1 MLIRALCDFYDV
13 LAAEGKVL
21 EKGFSAVPIQYA
33 VSLSPDGKITGITN
47 MCGEDNIN
55 KKGKVCKVPLFKNER
70 SLKAYRIDHRPKYI
84 FGLSYD
90 SKTDSLSVT
99 DKLAN
104 EKFKEKNLEFIEGM
118 DEPLVNAFRNFL
130 TGFVPENE
138 TENPIILEKGKELSK
153 NPGLCFV
160 LDGFEGKYLH
170 ETECIVEKVR
180 SEAASEE
187 ESEDE
192 RVCAISG
199 KKGKIART
207 HADVKGI
214 LGQKAGTF
222 VCVKG
227 SAGESFG
234 KTQAYTSNIS
244 EESMSKY
251 TEAFNYLTSS
261 VDPNTQKYTNKAY
274 IDAMTVIFFAADKNS
289 EKEDAFLRFFAF
301 DDSINADKLAP
312 QVQSVMG
319 HIQKGDAL
327 DINEIVTDGSADY
340 YVAGLVPNSSR
351 VCMKFCYRDSF
362 GKILENVLRH
372 QRDISIVGMGDKPVT
387 IYQLANELVRPVP
400 KGSKETSEDVP
411 PPLLSALIES
421 VFMGRRYPDSL
432 YNTVINRVKTDKDS
446 KVKDNDD
453 KKTKGKKAKDT
464 DTKDNDKTTIKSV
477 KVNARRAGLIKA
489 YLNRN
494 YKEDFT
500 MALDENRKDTAY
512 LCGRLFAVLEY
523 IQTKAQGN
531 ELNTT
536 IKDSY
541 FATACTT
548 PAVVFPQMVLLAQN
562 HLKKIE
568 SEQARKLDNRM
579 AWLIND
585 IEDFPATFSNKEQ
598 GVFILGYF
606 QQRCFRYE
614 KNQDTDETIQ

>member
-1 MLIRALCDFYDV
+1 MLIKALCDFYDV

-33 VSLSPDGKITGITN
+33 VSLSPEGRITGITDIRR
-47 MCGEDNIN
+47 ERTVAD
-55 KKGKVCKVPLFKNER
+55 KKGKVKTELEPVSGRFPFREK
-70 SLKAYRIDHRPKYI
+70 STSIKAYKIDHRGKYI

-90 SKTDSLSVT
+90 PDTNTLSVT

-104 EKFKEKNLEFIEGM
+104 DKFKEKNLEFIEGM
-118 DEPLVNAFRNFL
+118 DESLVNAFRNFL
-130 TGFVPENE
+130 TSFVPENE

-160 LDGFEGKYLH
+160 LEGFEGKYLH

-187 ESEDE
+187 ESGDE

-251 TEAFNYLTSS
+251 TEAFNFLTSS
-261 VDPNTQKYTNKAY
+261 IDSNTQKYTNKAY
-274 IDAMTVIFFAADKNS
+274 IDSMTVIFFAADKNS
-289 EKEDAFLRFFAF
+289 EKEDAVLRFFAF
-301 DDSINADKLAP
+301 DDSINADKLEP
-312 QVQSVMG
+312 QVQAVMG

-327 DINEIVTDGSADY
+327 DINEVVTDGSADY

-372 QRDISIVGMGDKPVT
+372 QRDISMGSDKPVT
-387 IYQLANELVRPVP
+387 VSQLTAELVSPV
-400 KGSKETSEDVP
+400 SKEQAP
-411 PPLLSALIES
+411 PPLISALMDSI
-421 VFMGRRYPDSL
+421 FLGRRYPDSL
-432 YNTVINRVKTDKDS
+432 LAAVINRVKTDSDTE
-446 KVKDNDD
+446 D
-453 KKTKGKKAKDT
+453 KPYRKI
-464 DTKDNDKTTIKSV
+464 NP
-477 KVNARRAGLIKA
+477 RRVGIIKA
-489 YLNRN
+489 CLNRN
-494 YKEDFT
+494 YKEEFT
-500 MALDENRKDTAY
+500 VALDENRRDKAY
-512 LCGRLFAVLEY
+512 LCGRLFAVLEK
-523 IQTKAQGN
+523 IQRDAQGD
-531 ELNTT
+531 LNST

-541 FATACTT
+541 FAAACSK
-548 PAVVFPQMVLLAQN
+548 PSVVFPRLIMLAQN
-562 HLKKIE
+562 HLKKLDSDYYNYLMGEIINLMEGNFPSALSIE
-568 SEQARKLDNRM
+568 
-579 AWLIND
+579 
-585 IEDFPATFSNKEQ
+585 EQ
-598 GVFILGYF
+598 GAFIIGYY
-606 QQRCFRYE
+606 QQFFLKKKAAE
-614 KNQDTDETIQ
+614 GSDK

>member
-1 MLIRALCDFYDV
+1 MLIKALCDFYDL

-33 VSLSPDGKITGITN
+33 VSLSTDGKITGITDIRR
-47 MCGEDNIN
+47 ERTVTD
-55 KKGKVCKVPLFKNER
+55 KKGKVKTEYEPVMCRFPFREK
-70 SLKAYRIDHRPKYI
+70 STSIKAYRIDHRGKYI

-90 SKTDSLSVT
+90 PDTNTLSVT

-104 EKFKEKNLEFIEGM
+104 DKFKEKNLEFIDGM
-118 DEPLVNAFRNFL
+118 DEPVVNAFRNFL
-130 TGFVPENE
+130 TSFVPENE

-153 NPGLCFV
+153 NPGFSFV

-170 ETECIVEKVR
+170 ETGCIVEKVR
-180 SEAASEE
+180 SEAAEEE

-192 RVCAISG
+192 RICAISG

-251 TEAFNYLTSS
+251 TEAFNFLTSHI
-261 VDPNTQKYTNKAY
+261 DPNTQKYTNKAY
-274 IDAMTVIFFAADKNS
+274 IDSMTVIFFAADKNS

-301 DDSINADKLAP
+301 DDSISADKLEP
-312 QVQSVMG
+312 QIRSVMG

-327 DINEIVTDGSADY
+327 NVNEIVTDGSADY

-372 QRDISIVGMGDKPVT
+372 QRDISMGSGDKPVT
-387 IYQLANELVRPVP
+387 VSQLTAELVSPV
-400 KGSKETSEDVP
+400 SKDQAP
-411 PPLLSALIES
+411 PPLISALMDSI
-421 VFMGRRYPDSL
+421 FLGRRYPDSL
-432 YNTVINRVKTDKDS
+432 LAAVINRVKTDS
-446 KVKDNDD
+446 
-453 KKTKGKKAKDT
+453 DT
-464 DTKDNDKTTIKSV
+464 EEHP
-477 KVNARRAGLIKA
+477 RRKINSRRVGIIKA
-489 YLNRN
+489 CLNRN
-494 YKEDFT
+494 YKEEFT
-500 MALDENRKDTAY
+500 VALDENRRDKAY
-512 LCGRLFAVLEY
+512 LCGRLFAVLEK
-523 IQTKAQGN
+523 IQGDALK
-531 ELNTT
+531 EINTT

-541 FATACTT
+541 FAAACSK
-548 PAVVFPQMVLLAQN
+548 PAVVFPRLMMLAQN
-562 HLKKIE
+562 HLKKLDSDYYNYLMGEIINLMEGNFPSALSIE
-568 SEQARKLDNRM
+568 
-579 AWLIND
+579 
-585 IEDFPATFSNKEQ
+585 EQ
-598 GVFILGYF
+598 GAFIIGYY
-606 QQRCFRYE
+606 QQFFLKKKTAE
-614 KNQDTDETIQ
+614 GSDK